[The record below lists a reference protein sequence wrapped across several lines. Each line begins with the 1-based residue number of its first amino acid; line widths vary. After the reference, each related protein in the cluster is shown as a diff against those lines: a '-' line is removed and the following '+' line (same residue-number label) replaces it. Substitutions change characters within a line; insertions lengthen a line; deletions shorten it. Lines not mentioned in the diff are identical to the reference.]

1 MKGLVVVGASFG
13 AGEGAVAAALGAVLR
28 RNGHEAKVVRTIAL
42 GDRDAE
48 ALQAFAATAS
58 PHVAARH
65 AGTEIDPA
73 ALVSQLR
80 EADGTVVASVPA
92 GLLAALTPR
101 FTVRDL
107 ATELQLPLVLA
118 VKAGPEAINLVR
130 LSTAAARAARLP
142 VVAVILTGW
151 PDPPDRILLDERQLL
166 TATAG
171 MPVLTLPDSPGARA
185 DAIRDWPVADWVETQ
200 VAPPVASPPPR
211 AAPQAAPAP
220 VPTGPELVLEPYV
233 EWQERPT
240 GDPRSTPRPR
250 IMEAMLEIVDAE
262 GPMRATRAYAVY
274 NRASGGKKLTTIARA
289 PLSSALYWLAQERK
303 LVLTRRDEIPWQD
316 DDLVRM
322 PDTPAVRVR
331 ELGPRTLE
339 EVPLDEIAELMRRL
353 RDSRG
358 VRGDAELKR
367 AVLSTYGLVRLT
379 TRADEYL
386 GLALGLL

>member
-1 MKGLVVVGASFG
+1 MKGLLVVGASLG

-28 RNGHEAKVVRTIAL
+28 RNGEEVEVVRAVAV

-48 ALQAFAATAS
+48 ALHAFAATAS

-65 AGTEIDPA
+65 AGRELDPA
-73 ALVSQLR
+73 ALAAELR
-80 EADGTVVASVPA
+80 GRSKAVVASMPA
-92 GLLAALTPR
+92 GILAAITPR
-101 FTVRDL
+101 YTVRDL
-107 ATELQLPLVLA
+107 ASELQLPLVIA
-118 VKAGPEAINLVR
+118 VRATADAINLVR

-151 PDPPDRILLDERQLL
+151 PDPPDRVQLDERQLL

-185 DAIRDWPVADWVETQ
+185 DAIRDWPVADWLKTE
-200 VAPPVASPPPR
+200 VAPPVA
-211 AAPQAAPAP
+211 APAAPAP
-220 VPTGPELVLEPYV
+220 RAPAAAPTGPELQLEPYS

-240 GDPRSTPRPR
+240 GDPRATPRPR
-250 IMEAMLEIVDAE
+250 IMEAMLEIIAAE

-274 NRASGGKKLTTIARA
+274 NRAAGGKKLTTTARA
-289 PLSSALYWLAQERK
+289 PLSSAVYWLAQERK
-303 LVLTRRDEIPWQD
+303 VALIRRDEIPWQD

-358 VRGDAELKR
+358 VRGDDELKR